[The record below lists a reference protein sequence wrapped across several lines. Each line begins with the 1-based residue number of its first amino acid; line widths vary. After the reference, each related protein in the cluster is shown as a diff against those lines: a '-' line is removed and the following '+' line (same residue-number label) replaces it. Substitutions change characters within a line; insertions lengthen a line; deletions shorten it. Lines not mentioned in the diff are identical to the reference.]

1 MPDKTELHS
10 HWVVHY
16 INGWYCFECGHYI
29 DDYYGDK
36 PTDICPTCGAI
47 MDEPMTEQTKWE
59 CRHWDKITREKAEA
73 KLKKMKEKSH
83 E

>member
-1 MPDKTELHS
+1 MLDKTELHS

-29 DDYYGDK
+29 DDYYPWNK
-36 PTDICPTCGAI
+36 PTDICPTCGSI

-59 CRHWDKITREKAEA
+59 CRHWAETDDY
-73 KLKKMKEKSH
+73 KRHLEYSKKEKL
-83 E
+83 